1 MTEEPSATDEVA
13 HAFDELLNLNDD
25 LRNTD
30 LEPSKDDD
38 DYNAFLKNLPE
49 DPTTTTPV
57 NSDRFFKKKWKSWKK
72 KAKKSVKRAR
82 KSWKKGY
89 RGVRKSWKRGYRG
102 VRKSWKRGY
111 RGARKSWKRGYRGLR
126 KSWKRL
132 YRGRRSLRRISWR
145 GVSKAWGRMRRAAKQ
160 TGKWMKRICQRRPT
174 ACSLKKLSKRI
185 RKLARQNRRWFEQR
199 TRFLPKPVRWLARKW
214 YKFSSYSLD
223 GISIRF
229 RLYQQFKDGV
239 NIAANWWN
247 PCGWA
252 RYSWAGP
259 ACTSKWWDLQRSAV
273 LLSITQAAPGKNKRN
288 LGKGI

>member
-30 LEPSKDDD
+30 LDPSKDDD
-38 DYNAFLKNLPE
+38 DSTFLKNLPE
-49 DPTTTTPV
+49 DLTTTTPV
-57 NSDRFFKKKWKSWKK
+57 NSDRFLKKKWKSWKK
-72 KAKKSVKRAR
+72 KAKKSVKKAR

-102 VRKSWKRGY
+102 
-111 RGARKSWKRGYRGLR
+111 LR

-132 YRGRRSLRRISWR
+132 YRGSRRSLRRISWR
-145 GVSKAWGRMRRAAKQ
+145 GVSKAWGRMRRAAKR
-160 TGKWMKRICQRRPT
+160 TGKWMKRICQRRP
-174 ACSLKKLSKRI
+174 CSLKKLSKRI

-223 GISIRF
+223 GISMRF
-229 RLYQQFKDGV
+229 RLYQQVKDGF

-252 RYSWAGP
+252 SMYRY
-259 ACTSKWWDLQRSAV
+259 KWWNLQNCVA
-273 LLSITQAAPGKNKRN
+273 LSPGCCN
-288 LGKGI
+288 IS